1 MLAKGG
7 TAGITAW
14 EEGVRYRG
22 LCFAYSERSGWPALL
37 KDVKLWADRAVKTVL
52 QPHRMC
58 LAEQR
63 NQSRE
68 MNIRSRYSEHR
79 SPPWYSL

>member
-58 LAEQR
+58 LAE
-63 NQSRE
+63 
-68 MNIRSRYSEHR
+68 NIRSRYSEHR